1 MDATIRAV
9 GYPRRLLGEDEEVV
23 LDLHQHWINLVLP
36 VTAAVVILAGA
47 AIGVSVAPSG
57 SGGGIAQIA
66 IGVVALILLWFGAV
80 LPWLRWITT
89 SYVVTSERVVIREG
103 ILARTGRDIPLQR
116 VNDVTFHH
124 TILERLIG
132 SGTLTIESA
141 GERGQ
146 IVLAEVPR
154 VEFVQSELYR
164 LAEEDDIRRR
174 RLGATADE
182 D

>member
-1 MDATIRAV
+1 MA
-9 GYPRRLLGEDEEVV
+9 YPRRLLGEDEEVV
-23 LDLHQHWINLVLP
+23 LDLHQHWINLLLP

-47 AIGVSVAPSG
+47 AVGVSLVPSG
-57 SGGGIAQIA
+57 SGGQAGQIA
-66 IGVVALILLWFGAV
+66 IAVVALILLWFAAI

-89 SYVVTSERVVIREG
+89 SYVVTTERVVIREG

-124 TILERLIG
+124 TVMERLIG

-154 VEFVQSELYR
+154 VEFVQSTLYR

-174 RLGATADE
+174 RLGAVAD
-182 D
+182 DD